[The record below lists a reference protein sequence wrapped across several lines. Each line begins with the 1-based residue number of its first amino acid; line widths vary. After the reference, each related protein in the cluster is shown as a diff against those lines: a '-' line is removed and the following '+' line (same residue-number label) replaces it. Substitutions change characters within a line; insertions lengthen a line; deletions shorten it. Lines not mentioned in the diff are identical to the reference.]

1 MTRRG
6 IRCSDCGAARLRKCE
21 TWRTLVSRGVGM
33 DGAPLAVEEA
43 RTVVPARGRGSK
55 QMAHEILRGATKD
68 RVRRCPASSQGY
80 PHVAAYRV
88 VSRHSWNHGLS
99 RHRVGRVGG
108 VEVSP
113 FLKADAEPIAGA
125 ARVGGGGNVVR
136 LPLSAAASNRSM
148 ACRARPPVEL
158 GQHHVGGILQRAQ
171 PPTVLE
177 HDHAGQ
183 AALAMPS
190 LRQSSAMLASPR
202 NPSRTMRIF
211 SSAEY
216 CRRVARRMSR
226 TVFAALSGLAA
237 RALIVASLGVTM
249 SPNFSLRQSTQSVP

>member
-148 ACRARPPVEL
+148 ACRARPRSNSVSTVSAASCNVRSRRPSLSTITRVRRRSRCPPCD
-158 GQHHVGGILQRAQ
+158 RAQ
-171 PPTVLE
+171 RCWPR
-177 HDHAGQ
+177 HATLQGQ
-183 AALAMPS
+183 CGSS
-190 LRQSSAMLASPR
+190 LRQNTAAASHGGCRVPSSRRYQVLR
-202 NPSRTMRIF
+202 LVL
-211 SSAEY
+211 SSLPPWA
-216 CRRVARRMSR
+216 
-226 TVFAALSGLAA
+226 
-237 RALIVASLGVTM
+237 
-249 SPNFSLRQSTQSVP
+249 